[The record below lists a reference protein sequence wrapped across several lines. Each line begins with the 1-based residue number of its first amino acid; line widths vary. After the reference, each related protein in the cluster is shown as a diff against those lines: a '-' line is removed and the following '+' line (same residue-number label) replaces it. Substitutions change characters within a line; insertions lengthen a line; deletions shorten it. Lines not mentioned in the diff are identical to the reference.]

1 MLLLHRFKCYCCLA
15 SSAHKLFLVFLGP
28 AWDRRCSLCFFNL
41 PSLLLHRLLFN
52 PFSAVCSLLS
62 AISFVS
68 SPSLSSSFLSR
79 LSPSNPSYLL
89 ISPQFSSCFQI
100 TSAVADDDQDDDGD
114 IQGGRVVHF
123 GRKGWKHWKGHSS
136 ARSHFAFSIHSSS
149 PCFTALQYVTMCCNM
164 LQCVTICY
172 NVLQCVTMF
181 YNMLQ
186 CFTLS
191 FTVLQY
197 VTI

>member
-1 MLLLHRFKCYCCLA
+1 MLLLHRFKCSQALLSFSWSCLG
-15 SSAHKLFLVFLGP
+15 SSLL
-28 AWDRRCSLCFFNL
+28 SLLSVNL
-41 PSLLLHRLLFN
+41 PSRLLHRLLFN

-89 ISPQFSSCFQI
+89 ISPQFSSFFPL

-149 PCFTALQYVTMCCNM
+149 PCFTALQYVTMC
-164 LQCVTICY
+164 
-172 NVLQCVTMF
+172 